1 MFSARLK
8 SPAQSHGERVQSS
21 HCCDFS
27 RDKVHARITMSKNAA
42 NLMEM
47 NSGLFYSFYKHTYL
61 LKIKNKP
68 NVSKLE
74 STGRAE

>member
-1 MFSARLK
+1 
-8 SPAQSHGERVQSS
+8 
-21 HCCDFS
+21 
-27 RDKVHARITMSKNAA
+27 
-42 NLMEM
+42 MEI

-74 STGRAE
+74 STGRAEWVSTLIQDFHVLVVTGEVTFILIRI